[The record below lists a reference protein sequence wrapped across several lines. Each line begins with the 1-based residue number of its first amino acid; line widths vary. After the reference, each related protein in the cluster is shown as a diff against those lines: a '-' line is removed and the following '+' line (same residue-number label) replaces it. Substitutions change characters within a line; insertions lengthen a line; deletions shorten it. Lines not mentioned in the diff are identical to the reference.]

1 MKAKQERK
9 AAIKIT
15 QENAAL
21 VRVGCFLTMCFV
33 FLMISMPFAGYRF
46 TFDIGLP
53 EEINTMILV
62 MGLICIT
69 ALGWRILYNWTEERH
84 EVGT

>member
-1 MKAKQERK
+1 VQQKKPPK
-9 AAIKIT
+9 AAIQIT
-15 QENAAL
+15 KENAAL

-46 TFDIGLP
+46 TFDAGIP
-53 EEINTMILV
+53 EEFNTMILV

-69 ALGWRILYNWTEERH
+69 ALGWRILYNWTEKP
-84 EVGT
+84 